1 MAWHGEDGTGT
12 ARHRQ
17 QEIVMLKSDMSKTI
31 STILIALIF
40 ASLSSPVLAG
50 GRVPDDTRPL
60 RQAAIVNAQKQDG
73 ASLAWR
79 AFVVETQATGDYTAH
94 FQANGQSAGYNLG
107 SVHHVLAWLPNST
120 GSVSVAVVGDAATC
134 RIFDSRGRLLSEV
147 RGGNTASCSVVPR

>member
-50 GRVPDDTRPL
+50 GRVSDDTRPL
-60 RQAAIVNAQKQDG
+60 RQAAVVNAQRQDS
-73 ASLAWR
+73 AARAWR
-79 AFVVETQATGDYTAH
+79 AFVVETVATGDYTAH
-94 FQANGQSAGYNLG
+94 YQANGQSAGYDRSGVFHL
-107 SVHHVLAWLPNST
+107 LAWLPNST
-120 GSVSVAVVGDAATC
+120 GSVSVAVVGDNATC
-134 RIFDSRGRLLSEV
+134 RIFDSRGQLLSEV
-147 RGGNTASCSVVPR
+147 LGGNTASCSVVPR

>member
-1 MAWHGEDGTGT
+1 MMRKLAY
-12 ARHRQ
+12 
-17 QEIVMLKSDMSKTI
+17 S
-31 STILIALIF
+31 ILISVFLTSI
-40 ASLSSPVLAG
+40 SSPVLAG

-147 RGGNTASCSVVPR
+147 RGGNTAFCSVVPR